1 MITPRSVV
9 GNHHVLMRDEIGSVP
24 FSFNING
31 GERGVE
37 AVKIDQAQSGGSGD
51 DGRGLVALR
60 WGQANAG
67 LRIIR

>member
-1 MITPRSVV
+1 
-9 GNHHVLMRDEIGSVP
+9 MRDEIGSVP